1 MRISGMSFEK
11 GVFFMTN
18 QTLACSF
25 HDREG
30 VLRSWSKPLNA
41 KTLGYATL
49 LVWRSS
55 SFWFKAICGLVI
67 LFIVV
72 PKLLPISW
80 QGFPFY
86 SFFYLLFGTHFFF
99 PRGLKQYHAAEHK
112 VFSARGKVNH
122 QELKKVGQASVLNRG
137 CSTGLVV
144 AYFLSVIICTLLGA
158 GFFSVTTSLMV
169 SSYISLLFVGFYFR
183 FNRHSIFKGVVAVV
197 LPLSYWLQERVTT
210 KTPTQQHLECAIESY
225 MQLGKVAFS
234 KSLYK
239 KRIEEEGE

>member
-1 MRISGMSFEK
+1 
-11 GVFFMTN
+11 MTN

-30 VLRSWSKPLNA
+30 ELRSWSKPLNA
-41 KTLGYATL
+41 KTLGHATL

-80 QGFPFY
+80 QGIPFY

-99 PRGLKQYHAAEHK
+99 PGELKQYHAAEHQ
-112 VFSARGKVNH
+112 VFSTRGKVNH
-122 QELKKVGQASVLNRG
+122 QEMEKVAQASVRNRG

-144 AYFLSVIICTLLGA
+144 VYFLSVAILTLLSVV
-158 GFFSVTTSLMV
+158 FFSIMTSLMLG
-169 SSYISLLFVGFYFR
+169 SYVALLFVALYVR
-183 FNRHSIFKGVVAVV
+183 FNRHFTFKWVVAIV

-210 KTPTQQHLECAIESY
+210 KTPTQKHLECAIESY
-225 MQLGKVAFS
+225 VQLGKVAFS
-234 KSLYK
+234 RSLFK
-239 KRIEEEGE
+239 KRMEEEDKSWQ